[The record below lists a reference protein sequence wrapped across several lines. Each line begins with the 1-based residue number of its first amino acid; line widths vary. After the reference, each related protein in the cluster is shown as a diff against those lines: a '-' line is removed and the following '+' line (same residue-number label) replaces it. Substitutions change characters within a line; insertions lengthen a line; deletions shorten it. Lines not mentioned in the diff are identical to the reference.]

1 MLFELLDRNRDA
13 QVSRDES
20 RGHMNFTPLF
30 DDMDVN
36 RNGFVTKDELR
47 AYLELRF
54 GRHAADAAGQRFT
67 ATADT
72 PVPVQ

>member
-36 RNGFVTKDELR
+36 RDDVVTLDELR
-47 AYLELRF
+47 GYVE
-54 GRHAADAAGQRFT
+54 RHYGVKLAGSQ
-67 ATADT
+67 
-72 PVPVQ
+72 